1 MQLATAMNL
10 RKAMDEETKR
20 ERFASWYSTLP
31 GIPAHEKEIIER
43 SLKYNVWKELIKL
56 FVVYMIL
63 SLVWFFGAGRYDPF
77 ESVTGYSLIGK
88 KSVIGVV
95 QEDGESLR
103 LKNPN
108 KGEHVSYTLA
118 ELGMDPI
125 KYSYGSRFQTYW
137 EKEKNGEYQLL
148 AVLPEKQVS
157 KIEGLYYGVMESDI
171 LQFLLA
177 GFVRFLSGENDI
189 QDGFY
194 RSITGWKSFTQN
206 MVYGRNTVLKE
217 VMTWSMR
224 LLLTEMKI
232 RYIL

>member
-1 MQLATAMNL
+1 M
-10 RKAMDEETKR
+10 
-20 ERFASWYSTLP
+20 
-31 GIPAHEKEIIER
+31 
-43 SLKYNVWKELIKL
+43 
-56 FVVYMIL
+56 
-63 SLVWFFGAGRYDPF
+63 
-77 ESVTGYSLIGK
+77 
-88 KSVIGVV
+88 

-157 KIEGLYYGVMESDI
+157 KIEGLYYGVMGVGYFAI
-171 LQFLLA
+171 LIGGICA
-177 GFVRFLSGENDI
+177 FLSGENDI

-217 VMTWSMR
+217 VMTRSMR